1 LVVPSVRDG
10 TVVGAIATGRLEA
23 KAFTKA
29 EIRLLQ
35 TFADQAVI
43 AIENVR
49 LFNETREALE
59 HQKASADI
67 LKIVAGSVESTDPV
81 FEAITAAGL
90 RLMPGIRV
98 ALILVRDGELHY
110 ASHSGISAE
119 LRAEMTKFFP
129 MRLDRN
135 S

>member
-67 LKIVAGSVESTDPV
+67 LRIVASSVESTDPV
-81 FEAITAAGL
+81 FEAITAAGMHL
-90 RLMPGIRV
+90 IPGTRV
-98 ALILVRDGELHY
+98 ALVLVRDGHIHY
-110 ASHSGISAE
+110 ASHSGVSDEERAE
-119 LRAEMTKFFP
+119 LTKYFP
-129 MRLDRN
+129 MPL
-135 S
+135 